1 MAEGFQVVLDEL
13 AAAAGKFDEEGQS
26 LTKVANG
33 LPQSGPDTGDA
44 GLNAT
49 LTAVLSAT
57 QFLGAALAE
66 QASDHGSKLTT
77 AHDNY
82 RRTDSDNT
90 QLFDQLMKK

>member
-1 MAEGFQVVLDEL
+1 MADGYQVVLDEL
-13 AAAAGKFDEEGQS
+13 AAAAGKFDQEGQS

-33 LPQSGPDTGDA
+33 LPQSGPDTGD
-44 GLNAT
+44 GSLNAT

-57 QFLGAALAE
+57 QYLGAALAE
-66 QASDHGSKLTT
+66 KATNHGGRLTT

-90 QLFDQLMKK
+90 QLFDELMKK